1 MNLDAITRIA
11 ERKIQEAID
20 EGKFDDLPGKGQPL
34 NLEEDM
40 SIPFSV
46 RMTNQVLKNANVLPE
61 WIQIQKDIHAGK
73 AALEALK
80 SKLIKEN
87 QRWNSRLA
95 SLPEADASRQAY
107 TAWYARSRALV
118 LKHLKG
124 VNTSILKFSLVC
136 PSSSE
141 GFRSY
146 KVEEEMGNFDLT
158 FPYGT
163 PEINL
168 TEANLPKEEAEIRQ
182 KARGRYDQ
190 GGGAL
195 QGWSKAASLLGFGKA
210 SKASEEDSCEDIKLE
225 K

>member
-20 EGKFDDLPGKGQPL
+20 EGKFDDLAGKGQPL
-34 NLEEDM
+34 NLDEDR
-40 SIPFSV
+40 SLPFSV

-61 WIQIQKDIHAGK
+61 WIQIQKDIHEEK

-95 SLPEADASRQAY
+95 SLPEADPSLQAY
-107 TAWYARSRALV
+107 TAWYARSCALV
-118 LKHLKG
+118 LKHLKS

-136 PSSSE
+136 PSTTE

-146 KVEEEMGNFDLT
+146 KVEEEMASFELT
-158 FPYGT
+158 FPYRT
-163 PEINL
+163 PEIEL
-168 TEANLPKEEAEIRQ
+168 PEANLPKEEASIRS
-182 KARGRYDQ
+182 KAKRRYEN

-195 QGWSKAASLLGFGKA
+195 QGWTKAASLFGFGKSA
-210 SKASEEDSCEDIKLE
+210 KASDEDLSEDIKLE